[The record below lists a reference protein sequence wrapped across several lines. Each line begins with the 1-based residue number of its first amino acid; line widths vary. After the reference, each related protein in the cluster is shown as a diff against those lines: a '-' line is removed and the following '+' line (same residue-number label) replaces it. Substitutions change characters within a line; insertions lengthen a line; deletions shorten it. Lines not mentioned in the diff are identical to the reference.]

1 MLPSGARVN
10 HPSAAPDPIG
20 AKPVREWYKA
30 AMPYRS
36 PSRAGS
42 ATLVL
47 TLAILSLFTASASA
61 QTGGYSC
68 EASAVAATVGPAPK
82 QEPITANQGQPA
94 CQNASAGGTFPAS
107 PLPVTGSLL
116 AATTTLE
123 GPATDPRQQKAT
135 AAAGLGELRIA
146 GLPIPLE
153 RPDIP
158 AIPPIVLP
166 GVATIDIHTIL
177 EGLIPKSANV
187 DLLNVQALRA
197 QVTGQC
203 ANGSPQLTGTSSVA
217 GISVLGKALPV
228 DKVVSQSLTL
238 ANGGKL
244 DPSNLT
250 LEQLGLPGVTLDPAV
265 QTLLT
270 TALNRIPTITIP
282 ATVGKLSVIPGKK
295 IEGGG
300 ALTQHALDVSLALA
314 GQNVVDL
321 TIGSAT
327 VGSAQVNCGGVADQA
342 LQCTSRPIVLID
354 VLRSGGRVHLL
365 GAANRRFAGKRV
377 RIRFTAT
384 GKTVAR
390 PKVRN
395 DGLFRATARLPRTRL
410 RNTNKARYVAS
421 IRKQKSFRLKLARR
435 MVVTSTTRRGSN
447 VTIAGHIT
455 GRLASPPKTVIVQ
468 RRLSCGRY
476 KVIKRFKPRRDGRFR
491 ITLPGPTGTEAAAY
505 RLRTKVPRLGSKLY
519 PTFTLP
525 RYVDLA

>member
-1 MLPSGARVN
+1 
-10 HPSAAPDPIG
+10 
-20 AKPVREWYKA
+20 
-30 AMPYRS
+30 MPHRS

-42 ATLVL
+42 AALVL
-47 TLAILSLFTASASA
+47 TLALLASFTASASA
-61 QTGGYSC
+61 QSGNYTC
-68 EASAVAATVGPAPK
+68 EASALSATVGPAPK
-82 QEPITANQGQPA
+82 QEPITANAGQPA
-94 CQNASAGGTFPAS
+94 CQNASAGGAFPAS
-107 PLPVTGSLL
+107 PLPLSGSLL
-116 AATTTLE
+116 SASTTLE
-123 GPATDPRQQKAT
+123 GPATDPRQQKVT
-135 AAAGLGELRIA
+135 AAGGLGELKIA
-146 GLPIPLE
+146 GLPIPLA

-158 AIPPIVLP
+158 AIDPIVLP
-166 GVATIDIHTIL
+166 GVATIDIHAVL

-217 GISVLGKALPV
+217 GISVLGKALPT
-228 DKVVSQSLTL
+228 DKAVSQSLTL
-238 ANGGKL
+238 VGGGKL

-265 QTLLT
+265 QNILT
-270 TALNRIPTITIP
+270 TALNQIPTITIP
-282 ATVGKLSVIPGKK
+282 ATVGKLSVTPGKK

-300 ALTQHALDVSLALA
+300 TLTQHALDFSLALG
-314 GQNVVDL
+314 GQNIVDL

-342 LQCTSRPIVLID
+342 LECTSRPIVLID
-354 VLRSGGRVHLL
+354 VIRSGGRVHLL
-365 GAANRRFAGKRV
+365 GAANRRFAGRRV

-395 DGLFRATARLPRTRL
+395 TGLFRATARLPKAKL
-410 RNTNKARYVAS
+410 RSTNKARYVAT
-421 IRKQKSFRLKLARR
+421 IRKQKSLRLKLARR
-435 MVVTSTTRRGSN
+435 MVVTSTKRKGGK

-455 GRLASPPKTVIVQ
+455 GRLASPPKTIIVQ

-476 KVIKRFKPRRDGRFR
+476 RVIKRFKPRRNGRFR
-491 ITLPGPTGTEAAAY
+491 VTLPGPKGTEAAAY
-505 RLRTKVPRLGSKLY
+505 RLRTKVPRLGTKLY

-525 RYVDLA
+525 RYIDLA